1 MFRILLIL
9 LLSVSLLFS
18 CSKNK
23 AKKGPSVIVGGK
35 VIEGGCKR
43 FDLYCKRTGR
53 VLKSSNLE
61 VSPEPTD
68 QEIAITIYY
77 EAVEALMEGDAF
89 YAAKKFR
96 EVESLMPQDK
106 WASKAS
112 LMASFAEYS
121 RNAYSNAIFDLERH
135 MKHYPADKNIPYAHY
150 LIAMCYYEQILDEKK
165 DLKPLLKAKEKF
177 EFVMQMYPNTDY
189 ATDARFK
196 IDLII
201 DQLAAK
207 EMSIARY
214 YMKTKKWIPALNRL
228 KIVVNQ
234 YDKTIFVEEALH
246 RLVEV
251 YYRLGLLE
259 EAKQAASILGYNY
272 QSGDWYKRSYKV
284 FNKKYKIK
292 KIKKDKEMGLI
303 RRKIKSL
310 FE

>member
-1 MFRILLIL
+1 MFKILLIL

-61 VSPEPTD
+61 FSPEPTD

-135 MKHYPADKNIPYAHY
+135 VKHYPADKNIPYAHY

-177 EFVMQMYPNTDY
+177 EFVMQVYPDTDY

-259 EAKQAASILGYNY
+259 EAKQAAAILGYNY
-272 QSGDWYKRSYKV
+272 QSGEWYKKSYKV
-284 FNKKYKIK
+284 FNKKYEIK
-292 KIKKDKEMGLI
+292 KIKKDKKMGLI
-303 RRKIKSL
+303 RKKIKSL

>member
-89 YAAKKFR
+89 WAAKKFR

-135 MKHYPADKNIPYAHY
+135 MKHYPADKNIAYAHY

-177 EFVMQMYPNTDY
+177 EFVIQMYPNTDY

-201 DQLAAK
+201 NQLAAK

-259 EAKQAASILGYNY
+259 EAKQAAAILGYNY
-272 QSGDWYKRSYKV
+272 QSGEWYKKSYKV
-284 FNKKYKIK
+284 FNKKYEIK
-292 KIKKDKEMGLI
+292 KIKKDKKMGLI
-303 RRKIKSL
+303 RKKIKSL